1 MVLSSGEGS
10 VSSLLVDRLY
20 FIHTQEYLGSTLD
33 LVCYL
38 KKIVKKDTVLEGD
51 GDVVDMGGVGDKYD
65 QSTLYDI
72 LKELI
77 KILYEN

>member
-1 MVLSSGEGS
+1 M
-10 VSSLLVDRLY
+10 
-20 FIHTQEYLGSTLD
+20 
-33 LVCYL
+33 
-38 KKIVKKDTVLEGD
+38 LEGD

>member
-1 MVLSSGEGS
+1 M
-10 VSSLLVDRLY
+10 DD
-20 FIHTQEYLGSTLD
+20 HTQGYLGNTLD
-33 LVCYL
+33 SVCYL
-38 KKIVKKDTVLEGD
+38 KTKIKKHTVLEGD
-51 GDVVDMGGVGDKYD
+51 GDVVDLGGVGDKYD